1 MNEKDTLETQDTLRR
16 FGDIL
21 KLYSEQFELIFE
33 NENIFEQW
41 IDGVTFMEDY
51 YLRIKQV
58 AEELLNRKV

>member
-1 MNEKDTLETQDTLRR
+1 VNEKDILETQDTLRR

-33 NENIFEQW
+33 NEDTFEQW

-51 YLRIKQV
+51 YLRMKQV
-58 AEELLNRKV
+58 VEELLNRKI